1 LTGPLKALLRQSRD
15 GGDAGIFAKWNF
27 LGVTRMKKIMLVA
40 AAAGLLSVAACKNT
54 PTDNAADAASDNLEM
69 IADNLEAQAEN
80 TSNEAVAAD
89 LMNASENAE
98 DASDAIENAAEH
110 NGM

>member
-1 LTGPLKALLRQSRD
+1 
-15 GGDAGIFAKWNF
+15 
-27 LGVTRMKKIMLVA
+27 MKKIMLVA

-54 PTDNAADAASDNLEM
+54 PTDNAADAASDNLE
-69 IADNLEAQAEN
+69 AQAEN

-98 DASDAIENAAEH
+98 DASDAIENSAEH